1 MTEPTPA
8 ARRTRFG
15 LRRTAG
21 HAASVGSGIMLS
33 RVTGVARDVAVA
45 AFLGTRLSADAYW
58 AAIKIPNIIRNL
70 LGEGTLSASFVPVYS
85 EQLEL
90 SAAQRAADAP
100 GTPGED
106 ATDPP
111 RLAASVLGLVLVT
124 ATLLSGLGVLLAPWI
139 TAAVLGTADDATR
152 ILTTSLVRILFPM
165 AGVLILGAWCL
176 GVLTS
181 HHRFFL
187 PFAAPALWNL
197 AQVGGLF
204 LAAAVGSTAWAHA
217 LAWSALAG
225 SVLQVGI
232 QLPSSF
238 RIAGIAR
245 PRLDLDW
252 EPLRRVARN
261 TLPVISSQG
270 IFQISSLVDLSLAG
284 LAGTGAL
291 AALSYSQRLVY
302 LPVSLFG
309 ISVAASSL
317 PTMSRDATR
326 DALRL
331 RLVDGFFQITFF
343 VLPAAVI
350 LLLFGDL
357 AVALLYQRREFSADS
372 TALVAAILGAYSL
385 GLVAMSC
392 LKLFA
397 SGFHALQDTRTPMR
411 IAAASVTLGI
421 AVSVALTLAMRSAGY
436 GTYSAVGIVLGG
448 VCGSWLN
455 LILHWW
461 LLGRRI
467 GPLFDRPA
475 LRAVVRLA
483 FAALVAGG
491 AGFWV
496 RGLLEPRLPGGF
508 LGSLGVLAAV
518 VAAGAIPYLLI
529 ARRPPRAA
537 AGPEDRVDAF

>member
-1 MTEPTPA
+1 MFSRIT
-8 ARRTRFG
+8 G
-15 LRRTAG
+15 LLREA
-21 HAASVGSGIMLS
+21 
-33 RVTGVARDVAVA
+33 AVA
-45 AFLGTRLSADAYW
+45 AFLGTRVSADAYW
-58 AAIKIPNIIRNL
+58 AAMKIPNIIRNL

-85 EQLEL
+85 EQLEQAGAEREARDP
-90 SAAQRAADAP
+90 SA
-100 GTPGED
+100 GTN
-106 ATDPP
+106 PP

-197 AQVGGLF
+197 AQVAGLVV
-204 LAAAVGSTAWAHA
+204 AAFVGSTAWAHA

-232 QLPSSF
+232 QLPASF
-238 RIAGIAR
+238 RIAGIRR
-245 PRLDLDW
+245 PRFDLDW

-270 IFQISSLVDLSLAG
+270 IFQLSSLVDLSLAG

-291 AALSYSQRLVY
+291 AALSYAQRLVY

-309 ISVAASSL
+309 ISVAAASL
-317 PTMSRDATR
+317 PKMSRDATEEV
-326 DALRL
+326 LRT

-343 VLPAAVI
+343 VLPAAVV
-350 LLLFGDL
+350 LVLFGDL
-357 AVALLYQRREFSADS
+357 AVALLYQRREFDADS
-372 TALVAAILGAYSL
+372 TALVATILAAYSL

-411 IAAASVTLGI
+411 IAAASVTVGI
-421 AVSVALTLAMRSAGY
+421 GVSVGLTLAMRSAGY

-448 VCGSWLN
+448 VCGSWIN
-455 LILHWW
+455 LVLHWW
-461 LLGRRI
+461 LLARRI
-467 GPLFDRPA
+467 GPLFDR
-475 LRAVVRLA
+475 
-483 FAALVAGG
+483 AALVGVGRLAAGAAAAAG
-491 AGFWV
+491 AGYGV
-496 RGLLEPRLPGGF
+496 RTLLEGRLPDSF
-508 LGSLGVLAAV
+508 LGALGLLAAV
-518 VAAGAIPYLLI
+518 LVAGAIPYLLI
-529 ARRPPRAA
+529 ARKPPRAS
-537 AGPEDRVDAF
+537 RVELEIPPDAF